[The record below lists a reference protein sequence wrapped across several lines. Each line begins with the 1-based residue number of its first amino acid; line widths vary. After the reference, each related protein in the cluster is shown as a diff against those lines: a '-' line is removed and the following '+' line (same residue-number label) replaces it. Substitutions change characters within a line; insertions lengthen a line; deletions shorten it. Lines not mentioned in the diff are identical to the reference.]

1 MSSGRGRRRW
11 SGMRRRSTVADV
23 VYLLLTVV
31 LFALLALAVRAA
43 ERL

>member
-1 MSSGRGRRRW
+1 
-11 SGMRRRSTVADV
+11 MRRRSTVADV